1 MRPLDFFYMGLLASL
16 GPARKSGEMAG
27 KNKNRSEKTNRPAIK
42 KQIGHLFFLRWLRT
56 ANEQSNSRA
65 LNKKQNGLIVF

>member
-27 KNKNRSEKTNRPAIK
+27 RNKNRSEKPNRPAIK
-42 KQIGHLFFLRWLRT
+42 NKSAFVFFEMAADGKLT
-56 ANEQSNSRA
+56 IKFACP
-65 LNKKQNGLIVF
+65 